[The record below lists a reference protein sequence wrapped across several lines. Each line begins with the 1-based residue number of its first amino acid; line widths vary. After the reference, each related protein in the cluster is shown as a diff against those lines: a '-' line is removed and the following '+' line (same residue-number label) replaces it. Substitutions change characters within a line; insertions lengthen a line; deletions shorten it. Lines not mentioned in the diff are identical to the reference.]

1 LAWRQNRDRPAAES
15 GNRET
20 DTPVPE
26 AAVWTYISPVA
37 RPGRTR
43 TSRSFCYHLSSA
55 SPA

>member
-1 LAWRQNRDRPAAES
+1 LAWRQNRDRPVAES

-20 DTPVPE
+20 DTPVPG
-26 AAVWTYISPVA
+26 ATVWTYTSPVA

>member
-1 LAWRQNRDRPAAES
+1 LAWHRSRGRPAAAS

-20 DTPVPE
+20 DTPVPG
-26 AAVWTYISPVA
+26 AIVWTYISPEV